1 MKCYQIKEKMEPVT
15 PKNFQNLPYQYVIT
29 MKSAEWN
36 RKKAVFDIGMDL
48 DPDLQDTR
56 STRAEVNYDSLTG
69 GFNIPARE
77 NVPGDNHVFA
87 FSLDEKGVI
96 FIDDEGFCNAVI
108 RKIAN
113 TKRLV
118 NPCLERFLYDFLE
131 QIICDDRKMLES
143 YDHTLDELEDRILDG
158 NTEGVLEQIAEIR
171 NDLRDLKIHYT
182 QLIDVCQEL
191 EENENHFFKDEN
203 ERYFHLVAQRI
214 ERLLEMLL
222 TLVDFTIQLRE
233 FCQSKIDEKQNR
245 NLAFLTIISSI
256 FMPLTLIAGWYGMNF
271 KYMPELDKVWAYP
284 LVFVVS
290 VMIVVVCI
298 VFFKKNKWF

>member
-1 MKCYQIKEKMEPVT
+1 MEPVT

-48 DPDLQDTR
+48 DPDLQDTG

-143 YDHTLDELEDRILDG
+143 YDHTLDELEDQILDG

-290 VMIVVVCI
+290 VMIVVICI

>member
-1 MKCYQIKEKMEPVT
+1 MEPVT

-96 FIDDEGFCNAVI
+96 FIDDEGFCNAII

-143 YDHTLDELEDRILDG
+143 YDHTLDELEDQILDG

-182 QLIDVCQEL
+182 QLIDVCQEF

>member
-48 DPDLQDTR
+48 DPDLQDTG

-131 QIICDDRKMLES
+131 QIICDDRKMLED
-143 YDHTLDELEDRILDG
+143 YDHTLDELEDQILDG

>member
-29 MKSAEWN
+29 MKSTEWN

-48 DPDLQDTR
+48 DPDLQDTG

-96 FIDDEGFCNAVI
+96 FIDDEEFCNAII

-143 YDHTLDELEDRILDG
+143 YDHTLDELEDQILDG

>member
-29 MKSAEWN
+29 MKSAEWK

-96 FIDDEGFCNAVI
+96 FIDDEGFCNAII

-143 YDHTLDELEDRILDG
+143 YDHTLDELEDQILDG

-222 TLVDFTIQLRE
+222 TLVDFTIQLRD

>member
-29 MKSAEWN
+29 MKSAEWK

-96 FIDDEGFCNAVI
+96 FIDDEGFCNAII

-143 YDHTLDELEDRILDG
+143 YDHTLDVLEDQILDG

>member
-48 DPDLQDTR
+48 DPDLQDTG

-131 QIICDDRKMLES
+131 QIICDDRKMLEG
-143 YDHTLDELEDRILDG
+143 YDHTLDELEDQILDG

>member
-29 MKSAEWN
+29 MRSTEWN

-48 DPDLQDTR
+48 DPDLQDTG

-143 YDHTLDELEDRILDG
+143 YDHTLDELEDQILDG

>member
-1 MKCYQIKEKMEPVT
+1 MEPVT

-48 DPDLQDTR
+48 DPDLQDTG

-96 FIDDEGFCNAVI
+96 FIDDEGFCNAII

-113 TKRLV
+113 T
-118 NPCLERFLYDFLE
+118 
-131 QIICDDRKMLES
+131 
-143 YDHTLDELEDRILDG
+143 HTLDELEDQILDG

-182 QLIDVCQEL
+182 QLIDVCQEF

>member
-1 MKCYQIKEKMEPVT
+1 MYYLIKDKLEEATYEECLKRKYIYVATVDKEEFKRNSELFNMGIDMEFDPSNAPVSCV
-15 PKNFQNLPYQYVIT
+15 K
-29 MKSAEWN
+29 
-36 RKKAVFDIGMDL
+36 
-48 DPDLQDTR
+48 
-56 STRAEVNYDSLTG
+56 VNYDSLTG

-108 RKIAN
+108 RKISN

-143 YDHTLDELEDRILDG
+143 YDHTLDELEDQILDG

>member
-1 MKCYQIKEKMEPVT
+1 MKCYRIKEKMEPVT
-15 PKNFQNLPYQYVIT
+15 PKDFKNLPYQYVVT
-29 MKSAEWN
+29 MKSAEWTR
-36 RKKAVFDIGMDL
+36 RKEKFDIGMDL
-48 DPDLQDTR
+48 DPDLQDTG
-56 STRAEVNYDSLTG
+56 STRAEVNYDSVTG

-77 NVPGDNHVFA
+77 NVPGENHAFS
-87 FSLDEKGVI
+87 FSLDEKGII
-96 FIDDEGFCNAVI
+96 FIDDEGFCNSII
-108 RKIAN
+108 RRIAG
-113 TKRLV
+113 TKRLY

-131 QIICDDRKMLES
+131 QIIFHDREMLEG

-158 NTEGVLEQIAEIR
+158 NTEGVLEQIADIR

-182 QLIDVCQEL
+182 QLIDVCQEF
-191 EENENHFFKDEN
+191 EENENHFFKAEN

-222 TLVDFTIQLRE
+222 TLVDFTIQLRD

-290 VMIVVVCI
+290 VMIVVICI

>member
-1 MKCYQIKEKMEPVT
+1 MKCYRIKEKMEPVT
-15 PKNFQNLPYQYVIT
+15 PKDFKNLPYQYVVT
-29 MKSAEWN
+29 MKSAEWTR
-36 RKKAVFDIGMDL
+36 RKEKFDIGMDL
-48 DPDLQDTR
+48 DPDLQDTG
-56 STRAEVNYDSLTG
+56 STRAEVNYDSVTG

-77 NVPGDNHVFA
+77 NVPGENHAFS
-87 FSLDEKGVI
+87 FSLDEKGII
-96 FIDDEGFCNAVI
+96 FIDDEGFCNSII
-108 RKIAN
+108 RRIAG
-113 TKRLV
+113 TKRLY

-131 QIICDDRKMLES
+131 QIIFYDREMLEG

-158 NTEGVLEQIAEIR
+158 NTEGVLEQIADIR

-182 QLIDVCQEL
+182 QLIDVCQEF
-191 EENENHFFKDEN
+191 EENENHFFKAEN

-222 TLVDFTIQLRE
+222 TLVDFTIQLRD

-290 VMIVVVCI
+290 VMIVVICI

>member
-48 DPDLQDTR
+48 DPDLQDTG

-131 QIICDDRKMLES
+131 QIICDDRKMLEG
-143 YDHTLDELEDRILDG
+143 YDHTLDELEDQILDG

-182 QLIDVCQEL
+182 QLIDVCQEF

>member
-1 MKCYQIKEKMEPVT
+1 MKCYRIKEKMEPVT
-15 PKNFQNLPYQYVIT
+15 PKDFKNLPYQYVVT
-29 MKSAEWN
+29 MKSAEWTR
-36 RKKAVFDIGMDL
+36 RKEKFDIGMDL
-48 DPDLQDTR
+48 DPDLQDTG
-56 STRAEVNYDSLTG
+56 STRAEVNYDSVTG

-77 NVPGDNHVFA
+77 NVPGENHAFS
-87 FSLDEKGVI
+87 FSLDEKGII
-96 FIDDEGFCNAVI
+96 FIDDEGFCNSII
-108 RKIAN
+108 RRIAG
-113 TKRLV
+113 TKRLY

-131 QIICDDRKMLES
+131 QIIFNDREMLEG
-143 YDHTLDELEDRILDG
+143 YDHTLDELEDCILDG
-158 NTEGVLEQIAEIR
+158 NTEGVLEQIADIR

-182 QLIDVCQEL
+182 QLIDVCQEF
-191 EENENHFFKDEN
+191 EENENHFFKAEN
-203 ERYFHLVAQRI
+203 ERYFHLVGQRI

-222 TLVDFTIQLRE
+222 TLVDFTIQLRD

>member
-1 MKCYQIKEKMEPVT
+1 MKCYRIKEKMEPVT
-15 PKNFQNLPYQYVIT
+15 PKDFKNLPYQYVVT
-29 MKSAEWN
+29 MKSAEWTR
-36 RKKAVFDIGMDL
+36 RKEKFDIGMDL
-48 DPDLQDTR
+48 DPDLQDTG
-56 STRAEVNYDSLTG
+56 STRAEVNYDSVTG

-77 NVPGDNHVFA
+77 NVPGENHAFS
-87 FSLDEKGVI
+87 FSLDEKGII
-96 FIDDEGFCNAVI
+96 FIDDEGFCNSII
-108 RKIAN
+108 RRIAG
-113 TKRLV
+113 TKRLY

-131 QIICDDRKMLES
+131 QIIFHDREMLEG

-158 NTEGVLEQIAEIR
+158 NTEGVLEQIADIR

-182 QLIDVCQEL
+182 QLIDVCQEF
-191 EENENHFFKDEN
+191 EENENHFFKAEN

-222 TLVDFTIQLRE
+222 TLVDFTIQLRD

>member
-48 DPDLQDTR
+48 DPDLQDTG

-96 FIDDEGFCNAVI
+96 FIDDEGFCNAII

-131 QIICDDRKMLES
+131 QIICDDRKMLEG
-143 YDHTLDELEDRILDG
+143 YDHTLDELEDQILDG

-182 QLIDVCQEL
+182 QLIDVCQEF

>member
-1 MKCYQIKEKMEPVT
+1 MEPVT

-48 DPDLQDTR
+48 DPDLQDTG

-96 FIDDEGFCNAVI
+96 FIDDEGFCNAII

-131 QIICDDRKMLES
+131 QIICDDRKMLEG
-143 YDHTLDELEDRILDG
+143 YDHTLDELEDQILDG

>member
-48 DPDLQDTR
+48 DPDLQDTG

-108 RKIAN
+108 RKISN

>member
-48 DPDLQDTR
+48 DPDLQDTG

-96 FIDDEGFCNAVI
+96 FIDDEGFCNAII

-131 QIICDDRKMLES
+131 QIICDDRKMLEG
-143 YDHTLDELEDRILDG
+143 YDHTLDELEDQILGG

-182 QLIDVCQEL
+182 QLIDVCQEF

>member
-48 DPDLQDTR
+48 DPDLQDTG

-131 QIICDDRKMLES
+131 QIICDDRKMLEG
-143 YDHTLDELEDRILDG
+143 YDHTLDELEDQILDG

-182 QLIDVCQEL
+182 QLIDVCQEF

-290 VMIVVVCI
+290 VMIVVICI

>member
-1 MKCYQIKEKMEPVT
+1 MKCYRIKEKMEPVT
-15 PKNFQNLPYQYVIT
+15 PKDFKNLPYQYVVT
-29 MKSAEWN
+29 MKSAEWTR
-36 RKKAVFDIGMDL
+36 RKEKFDIGMDL
-48 DPDLQDTR
+48 DPDLQDTG
-56 STRAEVNYDSLTG
+56 STRAEVNYDSVTG

-77 NVPGDNHVFA
+77 NVPGENHAFS
-87 FSLDEKGVI
+87 FSLDEKGII
-96 FIDDEGFCNAVI
+96 FIDDEGFCNSII
-108 RKIAN
+108 RRIAG
-113 TKRLV
+113 TKRLY

-131 QIICDDRKMLES
+131 QIIFYDREMLEG

-158 NTEGVLEQIAEIR
+158 NTEGVLEQIADIR

-182 QLIDVCQEL
+182 QLIDVCQEF
-191 EENENHFFKDEN
+191 EENENHFFKAEN
-203 ERYFHLVAQRI
+203 ERYFHLVGQRI

-222 TLVDFTIQLRE
+222 TLVDFTIQLRD

-290 VMIVVVCI
+290 VMIVVICI

>member
-48 DPDLQDTR
+48 DPDLQDTG

-131 QIICDDRKMLES
+131 QIICDDRQMLES
-143 YDHTLDELEDRILDG
+143 YDHTLDELEDQILDG

>member
-29 MKSAEWN
+29 MKSAEWK

-96 FIDDEGFCNAVI
+96 FIDDEGFCNAII

-143 YDHTLDELEDRILDG
+143 YDHTLDELEDQILDG